1 MKNSILEM
9 IDQSLY
15 DFENDRNNEKN
26 IKMLLSF
33 KGTSVEYNEQK
44 FNIEEP
50 KFKKKLNTSVYI
62 KGKNNK
68 LF

>member
-9 IDQSLY
+9 IDQGLD
-15 DFENDRNNEKN
+15 DFENDRNNDKN

>member
-50 KFKKKLNTSVYI
+50 KFKKKLNTSIYI
-62 KGKNNK
+62 KGNNNK

>member
-1 MKNSILEM
+1 M
-9 IDQSLY
+9 IDQGLD
-15 DFENDRNNEKN
+15 DFENDRNNDKN

>member
-62 KGKNNK
+62 KGNNNK